1 MFQFEPKEIAL
12 LMHWQIALLN
22 VSLFKADWPAADRAP
37 NVVVLHIARL
47 TAAGGWSQLTKEILR
62 PGKYVTQVV
71 DFLVR

>member
-12 LMHWQIALLN
+12 LMNWQIALLN

-47 TAAGGWSQLTKEILR
+47 TAAGGWSQ
-62 PGKYVTQVV
+62 VTEKS
-71 DFLVR
+71 